1 MSEFED
7 IINNANGNSRQ
18 EKKPFDKEAWIK
30 RLLDRYDRT
39 GLEKDINA
47 LTNCVRSYSDQIDAL
62 ERNNFFTHRIVL
74 EDINYALDNEID
86 NVVWSEQQ

>member
-30 RLLDRYDRT
+30 RVQEERKTAYETMDRVAQEIVQDTDKFKTYLDVQGRLD
-39 GLEKDINA
+39 K
-47 LTNCVRSYSDQIDAL
+47 YS
-62 ERNNFFTHRIVL
+62 V
-74 EDINYALDNEID
+74 
-86 NVVWSEQQ
+86 